1 MLSLTAILIGYEILC
16 HALLALL
23 HLLHLLWP
31 MPALSHRA
39 REAVVGLLYAGLA
52 VALVLRV
59 FNVAH

>member
-1 MLSLTAILIGYEILC
+1 MLSLTVILIAYEVIC

-31 MPALSHRA
+31 TLALSHRA

-52 VALVLRV
+52 FALAFRV
-59 FNVAH
+59 FYYGH